1 MVRQL
6 EERVCETEDDIYKMH
21 KQVEVLEERIN
32 ALQDIVD
39 AIEQGIFR

>member
-1 MVRQL
+1 MVRHL
-6 EERVCETEDDIYKMH
+6 EERVCETEDDIYKMQ
-21 KQVEVLEERIN
+21 KQVELLDERIN